1 VAATPLSAAARAV
14 GWERWG
20 ARVNERFL
28 ATFDALTVRDYRL
41 LFQGNAV
48 TSIGFWMQQVAL
60 GWLVLD
66 LTDSAFYLGLASFA
80 RSFPMLVVSPFGG
93 VLADR
98 LDRRFLIVS
107 TQVSQLILTA
117 ALAVLVFT
125 GAVTIGHVLLAS
137 LLMGVAMSTHVPA
150 RQALIPTLVGK
161 HRLANA
167 LALYSMS
174 LNTSRILGPSLAG
187 AIMGWVGVGG
197 CLALQSL
204 GYVWAVASALQ
215 IRYGRQTT
223 EWRAGS
229 TVLHNLAEGFRYCYR
244 TKPILTQLLIA
255 AVPSIFA
262 YPYMNFLPA
271 FARDVYGIGPEGLG
285 LLMTGMGLGA
295 LAGSF
300 GIAARR
306 QIRRKSLVTVVAT
319 AVFGISLCLFA
330 FAPSLHLALVF
341 LALAGASSS
350 IYMTLNGTIVQEI
363 CSDEFRGRVSSV
375 YMVTWGLMPLG
386 ALPAGILA
394 QAYGA
399 PITVAIGGAITCV
412 FAVALLMLRPS
423 LRSH

>member
-20 ARVNERFL
+20 GRLNERFL

-98 LDRRFLIVS
+98 LDRKLLIVS

-125 GAVTIGHVLLAS
+125 GAVTIGQVLLAS

-150 RQALIPTLVGK
+150 RQALIPALVGK

-187 AIMGWVGVGG
+187 AVMGWVGVGG

-204 GYVWAVASALQ
+204 GYIWAVASALQ
-215 IRYGRQTT
+215 IRYGRQAS
-223 EWRAGS
+223 EGRAGS
-229 TVLHNLAEGFRYCYR
+229 TVFQNLAEGFRYCYR

-271 FARDVYGIGPEGLG
+271 FARDVFGIGPEGLG
-285 LLMTGMGLGA
+285 LLMTSMGLGA

-306 QIRRKSLVTVVAT
+306 QIRRKSLVTVVST
-319 AVFGISLCLFA
+319 AVFGFSLCLFA
-330 FAPSLHLALVF
+330 FAPSLPLALVF

-363 CSDEFRGRVSSV
+363 CSDEYRGRVSSV

-386 ALPAGILA
+386 ALPAGVLA
-394 QAYGA
+394 EAYGA
-399 PITVAIGGAITCV
+399 PITVLLGGAITCV
-412 FAVALLMLRPS
+412 FAVALLVLRPS
-423 LRSH
+423 LRKV